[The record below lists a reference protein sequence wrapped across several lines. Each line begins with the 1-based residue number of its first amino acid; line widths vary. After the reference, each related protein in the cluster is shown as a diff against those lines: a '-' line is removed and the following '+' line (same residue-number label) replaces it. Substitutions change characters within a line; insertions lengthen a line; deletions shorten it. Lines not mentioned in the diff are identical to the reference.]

1 MAEFVFRKELDEL
14 IRMQREQEN
23 IINQRVAEI
32 VAKMDPWELI
42 MKEYHGVFSEEYQHP
57 EYQLNEQ
64 GKFLMEAFG
73 YQVNNDPSLKYLIE
87 WIMNVQGNSTI
98 KAPKMTRD
106 SAFDVLLYGRAQI
119 ATMLLLK
126 KEVGRLASNYQAR
139 VDKQK
144 GEAFINTNTV
154 E

>member
-1 MAEFVFRKELDEL
+1 
-14 IRMQREQEN
+14 
-23 IINQRVAEI
+23 
-32 VAKMDPWELI
+32 
-42 MKEYHGVFSEEYQHP
+42 
-57 EYQLNEQ
+57 
-64 GKFLMEAFG
+64 MEAFG